1 MTTETLTGP
10 VGSHLTIRHVGA
22 AAIGQWLARGAAD
35 LRAAPLPALFWGL
48 LFVVVGHLLT
58 GWLADRALTTV
69 ALIGGFLLVGPLL
82 AAAFYDVSRRLEN
95 GERAGLGVEL
105 RAWSGN
111 IANIVAF
118 SGLVL
123 IMMAAWVMISGILAS
138 LFLETSRSLMVGEAA
153 TLGEL
158 VGGIMDSPG
167 GLAFA
172 VAYLAAGAAVAVLLF
187 AIGVV
192 ALPLMVHR
200 HVDIATAIVTSL
212 RTVRANPGPMALWAV
227 TIVAITL
234 VGMAPWFLL
243 LIIAMPL
250 LGHATWHAY
259 RDLVAED

>member
-10 VGSHLTIRHVGA
+10 VGSHLTIRHVGVG
-22 AAIGQWLARGAAD
+22 AIGHWLARGVAD
-35 LRAAPLPALFWGL
+35 LRAAPVPALFWGL

-69 ALIGGFLLVGPLL
+69 ALLGGFLLVGPIL
-82 AAAFYDVSRRLEN
+82 AAAFYDISRRLEV

-111 IANIVAF
+111 ITSIVAF

-123 IMMAAWVMISGILAS
+123 IMMAAWVMLSGILAS

-153 TLGEL
+153 TLGGL
-158 VGGIMDSPG
+158 VGGILDSPG
-167 GLAFA
+167 GLGFA
-172 VAYLAAGAAVAVLLF
+172 AVYLAAGAAVAALIF

-192 ALPLMVHR
+192 SLPLMVHR
-200 HVDIATAIVTSL
+200 HADIATAIVTSL
-212 RTVRANPGPMALWAV
+212 RTVRANPVPMALWAV

-234 VGMAPWFLL
+234 VGMAPYFLL
-243 LIIAMPL
+243 LIVAMPL

-259 RDLVAED
+259 RDLVADE

>member
-1 MTTETLTGP
+1 MTTEALTGP

-22 AAIGQWLARGAAD
+22 DAIGRWLARGATD

-82 AAAFYDVSRRLEN
+82 AAAFYDISRRLEH

-123 IMMAAWVMISGILAS
+123 IMMAAWVMISGILTS
-138 LFLETSRSLMVGEAA
+138 FFLETSRSLMVGEAA

-158 VGGIMDSPG
+158 FRGIVDSPG
-167 GLAFA
+167 GVGFA
-172 VAYLAAGAAVAVLLF
+172 AAYLTAGAAVAALIF

-192 ALPLMVHR
+192 SLPLMVHR

-212 RTVRANPGPMALWAV
+212 RAVRANPVPMALWAV
-227 TIVAITL
+227 TIAAITL

-243 LIIAMPL
+243 LIVTMPL

-259 RDLVAED
+259 RDLVAEE